1 MKPLPSVLPIE
12 RPYWDHARSH
22 RLALQRCSDCGVF
35 RFPASPVCAD
45 CDSDRFAW
53 TQTTGRGA
61 LLSWVVFHKS
71 YFTSFNDDIP
81 YNVAL
86 VQLDDGPVICANIVG
101 TDNDRLVK
109 GMRLKALFDDVNDEF
124 SILRFEAE

>member
-1 MKPLPSVLPIE
+1 
-12 RPYWDHARSH
+12 
-22 RLALQRCSDCGVF
+22 VF

>member
-1 MKPLPSVLPIE
+1 
-12 RPYWDHARSH
+12 
-22 RLALQRCSDCGVF
+22 
-35 RFPASPVCAD
+35 
-45 CDSDRFAW
+45 
-53 TQTTGRGA
+53 
-61 LLSWVVFHKS
+61 
-71 YFTSFNDDIP
+71 
-81 YNVAL
+81 VAL